1 MNAMAYKHILFD
13 RHILPFIYILFSFLF
28 ILTCFSLSF
37 TRFHRFISFLLFL
50 VWVRLISVNQWFCV
64 RCIETEAEPFQV
76 TFVFCGHF

>member
-37 TRFHRFISFLLFL
+37 TRFLII
-50 VWVRLISVNQWFCV
+50 RLISVNQWFCV